1 MAQES
6 EMSDHEAVRAQLEQR
21 LAELTARADKIEAD
35 LRKPQ
40 NPDWQERAVEIENDE
55 VLEGLDA
62 TTLLEVA
69 QIRQALQRIDDGSY
83 GQCDRC
89 GKPIGSA
96 RLAAV
101 PQTSQCI
108 ECAS

>member
-1 MAQES
+1 MSQHDALRES
-6 EMSDHEAVRAQLEQR
+6 LEQR
-21 LAELTARADKIEAD
+21 LATLTRRAGKIEAD

-62 TTLLEVA
+62 STSLEVQ
-69 QIRQALQRIDDGSY
+69 QIQQALGRLDDGSY
-83 GQCDRC
+83 GQCTNC
-89 GKPIGSA
+89 GKPIGDA
-96 RLAAV
+96 RLDAMPHAA
-101 PQTSQCI
+101 TCI